1 MIRLLLL
8 PVIWVFINI
17 VAAAWLIRLTKWRKN
32 RVTLLFL
39 AINAAL
45 ILFIVQSFREM
56 THPNS
61 KRLKQQALALLAK
74 SGGIDEVCKES
85 DQIFKKFGVT
95 EWYSFKD
102 SDLKQFPAIA
112 ALGDVDWI
120 WPEKQDSPAY
130 IQVRVHP
137 FLAHYAIYIYDTNS
151 IKRLATD
158 PKVFEVSAAIYV
170 SK

>member
-95 EWYSFKD
+95 EWYS
-102 SDLKQFPAIA
+102 
-112 ALGDVDWI
+112 
-120 WPEKQDSPAY
+120 
-130 IQVRVHP
+130 
-137 FLAHYAIYIYDTNS
+137 
-151 IKRLATD
+151 
-158 PKVFEVSAAIYV
+158 
-170 SK
+170 